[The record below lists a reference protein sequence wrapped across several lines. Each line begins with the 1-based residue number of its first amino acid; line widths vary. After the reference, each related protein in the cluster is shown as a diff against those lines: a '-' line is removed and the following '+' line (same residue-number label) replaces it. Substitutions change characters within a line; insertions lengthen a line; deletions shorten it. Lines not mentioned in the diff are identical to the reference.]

1 MSDVIVIG
9 SGAAGV
15 AAAWPLVQA
24 GERVTMLDVGET
36 DAGTASIIPA
46 EPWSH
51 LRRSDANQHRY
62 FLGDHFEGVPSGKA
76 RVGAQLTPPR
86 AYIAADAPRLLPR
99 DAHGFVGLE
108 SVAQGGLAS
117 GWGAAVSPWIAEDL
131 AGLPIT
137 FDQLRPHYDAV
148 ADLMGV
154 CGQAGDDLSP
164 HLHDAP
170 SMMPPLELDSPATQ
184 AFGAYQEHRASLN
197 RAGLVL
203 GHARLAACSREH
215 RRRGP
220 QPYLDMDFW
229 ADHGESVYRP
239 RYTLRELLEFPN
251 FQSLSGRLA
260 TRFDSHASGVVVRA
274 TKLDSGES
282 EKHEATHLVLAA
294 GAMGTSRLVLRSLG
308 QFGVRRPLVTNLS
321 PYFPMLNTRM
331 LGKEAQDRR
340 HSLTQL
346 TGFYRPPSRDR
357 GLVQL
362 QFYSYRSL
370 LLFKLLKET
379 PLALTHSRRIF
390 QALLPS
396 LSLLGIHHEDN
407 PAPSKFIALHAQAS
421 DAPRAP
427 GVSPDT
433 LEIRYDQTPAEVR
446 TQHQT
451 EREVLK
457 LFRTLGCYT
466 LHSRAVRLGAGAS
479 IHYGGP
485 LPMSGSPRE
494 LECDAECRLT
504 GHPRV
509 RLADS
514 AVFPRLPAKGVT
526 FTMMANAHRV
536 GTLLAMETA

>member
-24 GERVTMLDVGET
+24 GKRVTMLDVGET
-36 DAGTASIIPA
+36 DDGAASMIPA
-46 EPWSH
+46 EPWSQ
-51 LRRSDANQHRY
+51 LRKSDANQHRY
-62 FLGDHFEGVPSGKA
+62 FLGDNFEGVPSGKA
-76 RVGAQLTPPR
+76 RVGAQFTPPR
-86 AYIAADAPRLLPR
+86 AYIAAAAPRLLPR
-99 DAHGFVGLE
+99 DARGFVGLE

-131 AGLPIT
+131 AGLPLSLE
-137 FDQLRPHYDAV
+137 QLRPHYDAV

-164 HLHDAP
+164 FLHDAP
-170 SMMPPLELDSPATQ
+170 SMMPPLELDSPATHV
-184 AFGAYQEHRASLN
+184 FGAYQEHRTALN
-197 RAGLVL
+197 RAGLAL

-229 ADHGESVYRP
+229 SDHGESVYRP
-239 RYTLRELLEFPN
+239 RYTLRELLALPN
-251 FQSLSGRLA
+251 FQSLTGRLA
-260 TRFDSHASGVVVRA
+260 TRFESHASGVVVHASRVA
-274 TKLDSGES
+274 GGEG
-282 EKHEATHLVLAA
+282 ERHEAAHLVLAA
-294 GAMGTSRLVLRSLG
+294 GALGSTRLVLRSLDK
-308 QFGVRRPLVTNLS
+308 FGVRRPLVTNLS

-331 LGKEAQDRR
+331 LGKEAKDRR

-346 TGFYRPPSRDR
+346 TGFYRPATSER
-357 GLVQL
+357 GVVQL

-379 PLALTHSRRIF
+379 PLALANSRRIF

-407 PAPSKFIALHAQAS
+407 PAPSKFVALHAEAGG
-421 DAPRAP
+421 AALVVP
-427 GVSPDT
+427 PDR
-433 LEIRYDQTPAEVR
+433 LEVCYEQTPEEMR

-451 EREVLK
+451 EREVLR

-466 LHSRAVRLGAGAS
+466 HHSRAVRLGAGAS
-479 IHYGGP
+479 IHYAGP
-485 LPMSGSPRE
+485 LPMSASPRE
-494 LECDAECRLT
+494 LECDGACRLT